1 MRVPKKKLTLSP
13 TLTELTNGMAE
24 IPKMEATAKEA
35 RLQKCMIVFVAPRQV
50 IYDNLLILVEIDG
63 VDRPSARPY
72 VC

>member
-35 RLQKCMIVFVAPRQV
+35 RLQKCMIVFVALRQV
-50 IYDNLLILVEIDG
+50 IYDNLW
-63 VDRPSARPY
+63 
-72 VC
+72 